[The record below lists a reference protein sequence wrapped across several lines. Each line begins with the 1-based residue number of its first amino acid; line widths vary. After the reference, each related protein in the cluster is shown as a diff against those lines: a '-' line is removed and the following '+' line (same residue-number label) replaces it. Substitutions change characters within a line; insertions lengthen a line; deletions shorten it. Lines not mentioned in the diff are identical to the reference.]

1 MLIVEMAGGIL
12 TGLLFGF
19 ALAVVRPVLALVLTV
34 AAAAVALVLVTTG
47 VAGLLDSFGHVA
59 AEIGRHAPFFAA
71 LAVGKLIAAA
81 VVLR

>member
-1 MLIVEMAGGIL
+1 MVIVEMAGGIL

-19 ALAVVRPVLALVLTV
+19 ALAVVRPVLALTLTI
-34 AAAAVALVLVTTG
+34 AAVAVALVLVTTG
-47 VAGLLDSFGHVA
+47 VAGLLDTFGQFA
-59 AEIGRHAPFFAA
+59 AEIGRHAPFFAS